1 MTGRDLII
9 YILQNDL
16 LDKPVYENGS
26 LLGFMTAIE
35 AAAKFHVGLATIYI
49 WASRNDIPSARIGE
63 DLYIYANAVNPIR
76 NT

>member
-16 LDKPVYENGS
+16 LDAPVYDGS
-26 LLGFMTAIE
+26 RLLGFMTAIE
-35 AAAKFHVGLATIYI
+35 AAAKFHVGLATIYT
-49 WASRNDIPSARIGE
+49 WASMGFIPSAKIGE
-63 DLYIYANAVNPIR
+63 DLYIYVNATNPIS

>member
-16 LDKPVYENGS
+16 LDAPVYDSGR

-35 AAAKFHVGLATIYI
+35 AAAKFHVGLATIYA

-63 DLYIYANAVNPIR
+63 DLYIYVNATNPMS

>member
-16 LDKPVYENGS
+16 LDAPVYEHGR
-26 LLGFMTAIE
+26 LLGFMTATE
-35 AAAKFHVGLATIYI
+35 AAAKFQVGLATIYA
-49 WASRNDIPSARIGE
+49 WAKMNFIPSAMIGE
-63 DLYIYANAVNPIR
+63 DLYIYVNATNPMS

>member
-16 LDKPVYENGS
+16 LDAPVYDSGR
-26 LLGFMTAIE
+26 LMGFITAIE
-35 AAAKFHVGLATIYI
+35 AAAKFQVGLATIYA
-49 WASRNDIPSARIGE
+49 WANLGYIPYARIGE
-63 DLYIYANAVNPIR
+63 DLYIYANASNPMS

>member
-16 LDKPVYENGS
+16 LDAPVYENGR
-26 LLGFMTAIE
+26 LLGFMTPIE
-35 AAAKFHVGLATIYI
+35 AAAKFQVGLATIYA
-49 WASRNDIPSARIGE
+49 WASLNYIPSARIGD
-63 DLYIYANAVNPIR
+63 DLYIYVNATNPMC

>member
-26 LLGFMTAIE
+26 LLGFMTVLETAV
-35 AAAKFHVGLATIYI
+35 KFHVGIATVYA
-49 WASRNDIPSARIGE
+49 WASRGDIPGVRIGE
-63 DLYIYANAVNPIR
+63 ELYIYANAVNPI
-76 NT
+76 TGI

>member
-16 LDKPVYENGS
+16 L
-26 LLGFMTAIE
+26 GFMTAIE
-35 AAAKFHVGLATIYI
+35 AAAKFNVGLATIYA
-49 WASRNDIPSARIGE
+49 WASRNEIPSARIGE
-63 DLYIYANAVNPIR
+63 DLYIYVNAANPIC

>member
-16 LDKPVYENGS
+16 LDTPVYEHGR

-35 AAAKFHVGLATIYI
+35 AAAKFEVGLATIYA
-49 WASRNDIPSARIGE
+49 WASIGYIPSARIGE
-63 DLYIYANAVNPIR
+63 DLYIYVNAVNPIS